1 MAQYSNSI
9 KKKLCEMI
17 CTENK
22 STIKTARAYNVPLKT
37 LEKWI
42 TAYNKNNHCFD
53 ENAITNDFHL
63 IADSPINDNFLHN
76 YDDLSDK
83 QLKDLLMKKDIE
95 ICRLKKNYQV
105 SKDTSGKKV
114 FVTFLKKNTK

>member
-17 CTENK
+17 CVKHK
-22 STIKTARAYNVPLKT
+22 STIKTAKAYDIPLKT

-42 TAYNKNNHCFD
+42 TAYYKDNHCFD
-53 ENAITNDFHL
+53 EELVTNDFHL
-63 IADSPINDNFLHN
+63 ISDSPINDTYQQN
-76 YDDLSDK
+76 YDDLSNK

-105 SKDTSGKKV
+105 RKDSSGKKV